1 MLCDL
6 NQTASTLDTM
16 TGLNPIKDP
25 LMAAFPDAPQSA
37 QGIRRIGVD
46 PVGKLLGPSAGLISD
61 TSKAA
66 GAPIGAA
73 TGDAITDSQ
82 AEAVKRLV
90 PFQSYIGMR
99 QALELTADE

>member
-1 MLCDL
+1 MLCNL

-46 PVGKLLGPSAGLISD
+46 PVGKLLG
-61 TSKAA
+61 
-66 GAPIGAA
+66 
-73 TGDAITDSQ
+73 
-82 AEAVKRLV
+82 V
-90 PFQSYIGMR
+90 PLASSPTR
-99 QALELTADE
+99 RRRPAL